1 MSTDYR
7 KLYFDNVFNL
17 AASLVIKSTD
27 SALGINKLLNL
38 NGVLESP
45 TTWSSIDPTTWKYY
59 KNLSGEYFLPGI
71 PGGDTLMYIPSI
83 YSTGENVNLL
93 FSKETLTANKEIAQ
107 LYQFGTIYYYELV
120 NIYPTQQQLI
130 LGILYPADI
139 NESIKAVD
147 GSILSYPP
155 NLVEP
160 QEDTLIKEL
169 ELYIQNH
176 QVRWHIPVFA
186 ISDDLYTLA
195 QHGIMYLNIVPKIL
209 NLRLK
214 RIKTNEAHSFHIKSF
229 LASNGRLDKYY
240 DYLTLKQALFLYRNL
255 DYINRN
261 NGQSKIFSWL
271 IDKLLTD
278 INIPLVKYKMNHLT
292 NSYDNRYRPN
302 YEFNKIE
309 LNPEVN
315 TISLPSLTLTDLLG
329 KEGDLTPGNLDYI
342 NDKSVSIDNS
352 IKNSKY
358 GNIDTKVLESALVNY
373 TNDTPYNLTDILIN
387 NWAYLSYT
395 GEYTSEIL
403 IQLPGDSSFTSFNVQ
418 DAFIFFLY
426 NTLII
431 NNVNLPNIP
440 NIVCDRIYRR
450 FNLNNPIVYSN
461 TVNELLTIV
470 DKTVI
475 TSDVS
480 ANFILNNK
488 PTLSVYLDPG
498 SFYEYCDS
506 LYNNTLLEWYYVSA
520 IESGFQRAYVENMI
534 LRTYADIIITYD
546 VSGTSFSSWLN
557 SKSINDSSFTLED
570 RTSLVT
576 QLFNI
581 ATGYSIFNS
590 SSKITLDQI
599 QSAMVNIITYLSS
612 YTIQFLHNFTEVNV
626 RPINWAAIRIQ
637 DSNFDLNH
645 SETVVLGDFCKGAN
659 TSVSQSRN
667 IEIDHYSSLKPPKQS
682 ISSLTNIELSYQFS
696 FGNATETV
704 TPIIINRFLNN
715 VTINGITDESDG
727 TLIVGYDNYYKL
739 TTAQKQSIKSI

>member
-38 NGVLESP
+38 NGVLESS
-45 TTWSSIDPTTWKYY
+45 TTWSSVDPTTWKYY
-59 KNLSGEYFLPGI
+59 KNLSGEYFLPGL

-83 YSTGENVNLL
+83 YSTGEKVKLL
-93 FSKETLTANKEIAQ
+93 FSKETLAANKEIAQ

-120 NIYPTQQQLI
+120 NIYPDQQQLI

-139 NESIKAVD
+139 NKSIKAID

-160 QEDTLIKEL
+160 QEDTLINEL
-169 ELYIQNH
+169 ELFIQNH

-229 LASNGRLDKYY
+229 LASNGGLDKYY

-255 DYINRN
+255 DYINHN
-261 NGQSKIFSWL
+261 NGQNKIFSWL

-278 INIPLVKYKMNHLT
+278 INIPLVKYNMNHFT
-292 NSYDNRYRPN
+292 NSYDSKYRPN

-309 LNPEVN
+309 LNPEIN

-329 KEGDLTPGNLDYI
+329 KEKDLTPGNLDYI
-342 NDKSVSIDNS
+342 DDKSIYIDNS
-352 IKNSKY
+352 IKNSKF

-373 TNDTPYNLTDILIN
+373 NNDTPYNLTDILIN

-395 GEYTSEIL
+395 GEYSSEIL
-403 IQLPGDSSFTSFNVQ
+403 IQLPGDSSFTAFNVK

-426 NTLII
+426 NTLLI
-431 NNVNLPNIP
+431 NNVNIPNIP
-440 NIVCDRIYRR
+440 NIFCSRIYRR
-450 FNLNNPIVYSN
+450 FNLNNPVIYSN
-461 TVNELLTIV
+461 TVNELLSIV

-475 TSDVS
+475 NTNVS

-488 PTLSVYLDPG
+488 PTLSVYLDSN
-498 SFYEYCDS
+498 SFYQYCDS
-506 LYNNTLLEWYYVSA
+506 LYKNTILEWYYISA
-520 IESGFQRAYVENMI
+520 IESGFKRAYVENMI
-534 LRTYADIIITYD
+534 LRTYADIIVTYD

-557 SKSINDSSFTLED
+557 NKVINDSNFTLED
-570 RTSLVT
+570 RTNLVT

-581 ATGYSIFNS
+581 ATGYSIFNT

-599 QSAMVNIITYLSS
+599 QTAMVDIITYLSS

-626 RPINWAAIRIQ
+626 RPINWPAIRIQ
-637 DSNFDLNH
+637 DSNFDIDHAETIILN
-645 SETVVLGDFCKGAN
+645 DFYKN
-659 TSVSQSRN
+659 TNNSVSQFYT
-667 IEIDHYSSLKPPKQS
+667 IELDHYSPLKPPKES
-682 ISSLTNIELSYQFS
+682 VSFLLNIELSYQCS
-696 FGNATETV
+696 FGNVIETII
-704 TPIIINRFLNN
+704 PININRFLNK
-715 VTINGITDESDG
+715 TTCNGTTDESDE
-727 TLIVGYDNYYKL
+727 TLIVGYENYSSL
-739 TTAQKQSIKSI
+739 TTSQKQTIKAI